1 MAAGTMPRGWKKKA
15 TERCQAIV
23 ASTPPGQPVTGEDA
37 EWLAWL
43 VAERHPCATE
53 KLGPGIHHFTT
64 QVVMP
69 FRTLG
74 LVIYRVDGTVTDFSW
89 RTCITPPDHKLMVRA
104 AMRRAVESQITE
116 FKTTAAATGRLR
128 DAVTGETLTWDN
140 VHVDHAPPV
149 FVLIADAY
157 AALFGGYTAIGLTPS
172 QDGQIGRALTST
184 HENWAIWHRAF
195 ARLRIV
201 SEQTNMSLLR
211 RQQSAL

>member
-1 MAAGTMPRGWKKKA
+1 MAAGPMPRGWKKHA

-23 ASTPPGQPVTGEDA
+23 ASTVPGQPVTGDDA

-43 VAERHPCATE
+43 VAERHPCASE
-53 KLGPGIHHFTT
+53 KIGPGISYFTT

-74 LVIYRVDGTVTDFSW
+74 FVIRRVDGTATDFSW
-89 RTCITPPDHKLMVRA
+89 RTCITAPDHKLMVRA

-116 FKTTAAATGRLR
+116 FKATAAAEGSLR
-128 DAVTGETLTWDN
+128 DAITGEILTWDN

-157 AALFGGYTAIGLTPS
+157 AALSGGYAAIGLTPS
-172 QDGQIGRALTST
+172 QDGQIGRALTGA
-184 HENWAIWHRAF
+184 HENWAAWHRAF

-211 RQQSAL
+211 RQQATA